1 MRSSFISARTIL
13 EKAGTMAIPSGGQ
26 RGSRNGLVLLA
37 SLLIAQGCGGGGTG
51 SAPPGSNPPPAITEI
66 SIPAET
72 GDGWAAA
79 SLEETGLAEQPLLD
93 ALSAIR
99 QGTYGE
105 IHGFV
110 VAKDGKLVLEEY
122 GRGRMY
128 DGSADDMFTPVMDF
142 DRNTLHI
149 LHSVSKSVMSTI
161 AGIAI
166 RDGFIAGENESV
178 LSWFPEHVNPADP
191 GKEGI
196 LLRHLMSM
204 TSGLEWNEWDVPT
217 MDFANNDAMRYQR
230 AADPSAYFLGK
241 ELVHEPGSTFY
252 YNTAGFQMMGEV
264 IRRATGMSLDD
275 YAAQALFM
283 PLGIE
288 NFEWPQFA
296 HGPVYIVGDI
306 LLRPRDMARFGQL
319 ILQRG
324 EWNGTQ
330 VVPAAW
336 VDSATAEAISVS
348 HTGYKAYEGYGF
360 HWWRKTFRVG
370 SDSVTALC
378 ADGLAGQAIM
388 VFPTLDMVVVVTSG
402 NYEQPEREH
411 DLVSNHVLP
420 AALD

>member
-93 ALSAIR
+93 ALNAIR

-191 GKEGI
+191 VKEGI

-275 YAAQALFM
+275 YAAQTLFM

>member
-110 VAKDGKLVLEEY
+110 VAKDGKLVLEDY

-149 LHSVSKSVMSTI
+149 LHSVSKSVMSTL

-230 AADPSAYFLGK
+230 AAAPSAYFLGK
-241 ELVHEPGSTFY
+241 ELVHEPGSSFY

-330 VVPAAW
+330 IVPAAW
-336 VDSATAEAISVS
+336 VDSATSEAISVS

-411 DLVSNHVLP
+411 DLVSNHILP

>member
-1 MRSSFISARTIL
+1 
-13 EKAGTMAIPSGGQ
+13 MAIPPRGQ
-26 RGSRNGLVLLA
+26 RDARNGLALLA
-37 SLLIAQGCGGGGTG
+37 SLLIAQACGGGGTG
-51 SAPPGSNPPPAITEI
+51 SATPEPNPPPSITEI
-66 SIPAET
+66 GIPTET

-93 ALSAIR
+93 ALNAIR

-110 VAKDGKLVLEEY
+110 IAKDGKLVLEEY

-142 DRNTLHI
+142 DRDTLHI
-149 LHSVSKSVMSTI
+149 LHSVSKSVMSTL

-166 RDGFIAGENESV
+166 RDGFIADESESV
-178 LSWFPEHVNPADP
+178 LTWFPEHVNPADV

-196 LLRHLMSM
+196 LLKHLMSM

-230 AADPSAYFLGK
+230 AADPSAYFFGK
-241 ELVHEPGSTFY
+241 ELVDEPGSTFY

-264 IRRATGMSLDD
+264 LRRATGMSLDD

-288 NFEWPQFA
+288 NFAWPQFA

-336 VDSATAEAISVS
+336 VDIATAEAISVA
-348 HTGYKAYEGYGF
+348 HTGYKAYEDYGF
-360 HWWRKTFRVG
+360 HWWRKTFRIG
-370 SDSVTALC
+370 SDSVTAIC